1 MTETMVPFTFLLLPG
16 VRGVDRFS
24 VLSGTEK
31 SMAVSSTGDSLGDTT
46 KAASLDRYHLHID
59 DPRQNM
65 TLITLSC

>member
-1 MTETMVPFTFLLLPG
+1 M
-16 VRGVDRFS
+16 VDRFS

-31 SMAVSSTGDSLGDTT
+31 SMAVSSIGDSLGDTT